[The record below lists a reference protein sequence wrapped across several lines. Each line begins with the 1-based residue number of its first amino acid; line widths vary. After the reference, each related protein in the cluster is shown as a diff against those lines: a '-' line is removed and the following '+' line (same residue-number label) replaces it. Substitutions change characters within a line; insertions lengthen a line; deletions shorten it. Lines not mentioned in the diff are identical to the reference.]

1 MTWMTSS
8 ARSLSIR
15 RRRWRR
21 FPVEPAS
28 SGCSRR
34 TERTKNRVDQKK
46 LTLGLNGASG
56 RMGLRLV
63 HLIAEDPRA
72 RLAWAIERPGHPRLG
87 DDAGALAGLDPM
99 GVKLSTI
106 DFSHPSATLELAR
119 FCRDRTIPMVVGT
132 TGFSPSQRNELEQVS
147 VKIPLLVSPNMS
159 RAVNL
164 LMRLVGETA
173 RALGQ
178 SADIEIVER
187 HHRLKKDA
195 PSGTALRLAEIAA
208 EAAGITRFVHGREG
222 QVGQR
227 SSNEIGVHAVRT
239 GDEPGEHT
247 VIFGLMGESLEL
259 SHRALNRD
267 GFVRGAIDAAV
278 FLAGKPAGLYT
289 MTDVLG

>member
-1 MTWMTSS
+1 M
-8 ARSLSIR
+8 
-15 RRRWRR
+15 
-21 FPVEPAS
+21 
-28 SGCSRR
+28 
-34 TERTKNRVDQKK
+34 
-46 LTLGLNGASG
+46 
-56 RMGLRLV
+56 
-63 HLIAEDPRA
+63 
-72 RLAWAIERPGHPRLG
+72 
-87 DDAGALAGLDPM
+87 
-99 GVKLSTI
+99 
-106 DFSHPSATLELAR
+106 
-119 FCRDRTIPMVVGT
+119 VGT
-132 TGFSPSQRNELEQVS
+132 TGFSPAQRNELEQVS
-147 VKIPLLVSPNMS
+147 AKIPLLVSPNMS

-164 LMRLVGETA
+164 LMRLVGEAA

-267 GFVRGAIDAAV
+267 GFVRGAIDAAM

>member
-1 MTWMTSS
+1 M
-8 ARSLSIR
+8 
-15 RRRWRR
+15 
-21 FPVEPAS
+21 
-28 SGCSRR
+28 
-34 TERTKNRVDQKK
+34 KHRVGQEKR
-46 LTLGLNGASG
+46 TLGLNGASG

-63 HLIAEDPRA
+63 QLIAEDPRA

-87 DDAGALAGLDPM
+87 DDAGALAGLDPA
-99 GVKLSTI
+99 GVKLSTLDALTGQVDAMI
-106 DFSHPSATLELAR
+106 DFSHPAATLELAR
-119 FCRDRTIPMVVGT
+119 FCQDRAIPLVVGT
-132 TGFSPSQRNELEQVS
+132 TGFSPSQRNELEQVA

-164 LMRLVGETA
+164 LMRLVGEAA

-178 SADIEIVER
+178 TADIEIVER

-267 GFVRGAIDAAV
+267 GFVRGAIDAAM
-278 FLAGKPAGLYT
+278 FLAGQPAGLYT
-289 MTDVLG
+289 MADVLG

>member
-1 MTWMTSS
+1 
-8 ARSLSIR
+8 
-15 RRRWRR
+15 
-21 FPVEPAS
+21 V
-28 SGCSRR
+28 G
-34 TERTKNRVDQKK
+34 QKK

-72 RLAWAIERPGHPRLG
+72 NLAWAIERPSHPRLG
-87 DDAGALAGLDPM
+87 DDAAALAGLDPM
-99 GVKLSTI
+99 GVKLSTLDGLTGEVDAMI

-132 TGFSPSQRNELEQVS
+132 TGFSPSQRNELEQVA
-147 VKIPLLVSPNMS
+147 VQIPLLVSPNMS

-164 LMRLVGETA
+164 LMRLVGEAA

-267 GFVRGAIDAAV
+267 GFVRGAIAAAM

-289 MTDVLG
+289 MADVLG

>member
-1 MTWMTSS
+1 M
-8 ARSLSIR
+8 
-15 RRRWRR
+15 
-21 FPVEPAS
+21 
-28 SGCSRR
+28 
-34 TERTKNRVDQKK
+34 
-46 LTLGLNGASG
+46 
-56 RMGLRLV
+56 
-63 HLIAEDPRA
+63 
-72 RLAWAIERPGHPRLG
+72 
-87 DDAGALAGLDPM
+87 
-99 GVKLSTI
+99 I

-132 TGFSPSQRNELEQVS
+132 TGFSPAQRNELEQVAM
-147 VKIPLLVSPNMS
+147 KIPLLVSPNMS

-164 LMRLVGETA
+164 LMRLVGEAA

-222 QVGQR
+222 LVGQR

>member
-1 MTWMTSS
+1 M
-8 ARSLSIR
+8 
-15 RRRWRR
+15 
-21 FPVEPAS
+21 
-28 SGCSRR
+28 G
-34 TERTKNRVDQKK
+34 QKK

-63 HLIAEDPRA
+63 HLIAGDPHA
-72 RLAWAIERPGHPRLG
+72 SLAWAIERPGHPRLG

-99 GVKLSTI
+99 GVKLSTLDGLTGEVDAMI

-164 LMRLVGETA
+164 LMRLVGEAA

-178 SADIEIVER
+178 AADIEIVER